1 MIKNQIDQSPPQD
14 CAAIAAI
21 SSFFPLFLVMIINSY
36 FTYLFSIDF
45 ILIIA
50 TTTYSIFVLER
61 DGKLYRQRE
70 RREKREER
78 RDTRKALK

>member
-50 TTTYSIFVLER
+50 TTTFYICPKRETRSYI
-61 DGKLYRQRE
+61 DRE
-70 RREKREER
+70 REEIETQEKH
-78 RDTRKALK
+78 